1 MDVSFRNSM
10 DGIIRFAQI
19 NEEGES
25 GLAITHDGG
34 ETWEKVTTIQVPDTA
49 QVLMERTGQRIWL
62 LSDNNALVS
71 SDNGAQW
78 MIQPSPVNFV
88 NITTS
93 DAVQAGENSD
103 VYAAGSA
110 IFKLRATFMKTI
122 DIEPVVRERSIHLYQ
137 NYPNPFG
144 DHTSGSAS
152 TIIEFYLRTA
162 QDAELTVHDIAGR
175 KIRTVASAFL
185 APGRHAARIDLT
197 GFPSGIYFATLQT
210 QDSHKSRMM
219 ILAR

>member
-1 MDVSFRNSM
+1 M
-10 DGIIRFAQI
+10 DGIIRFAKI
-19 NEEGES
+19 NGEGES

-34 ETWEKVTTIQVPDTA
+34 EAWEKVTTIQVPDTA

-93 DAVQAGENSD
+93 DVVQAGENSD

-110 IFKLRATFMKTI
+110 IFKLRTTFLKTI
-122 DIEPVVRERSIHLYQ
+122 DIEPVLRERSIHLYQ

-144 DHTSGSAS
+144 EHTSGSAS
-152 TIIEFYLRTA
+152 TMIEFYLRTA
-162 QDAELTVHDIAGR
+162 QDAELAIHDITGR
-175 KIRTVASAFL
+175 KIKTIASAFL
-185 APGRHAARIDLT
+185 APGHHAARIDLT
-197 GFPSGIYFATLQT
+197 GFPSGIYFSTLRSQGFS
-210 QDSHKSRMM
+210 QSRMM